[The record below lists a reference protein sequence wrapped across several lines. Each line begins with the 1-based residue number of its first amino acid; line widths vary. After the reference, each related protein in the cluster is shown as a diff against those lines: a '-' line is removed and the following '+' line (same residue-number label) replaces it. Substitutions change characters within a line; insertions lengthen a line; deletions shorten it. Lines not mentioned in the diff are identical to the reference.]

1 MFLLNRHLE
10 LVNEVRIVLRKKK
23 KREKEHRSFEL
34 HPIHLTKC
42 PVLWNTDV
50 SCQGNPAL
58 THVGNAVP
66 SRGVTCGNLKD
77 ESWPMTTILKVC
89 AFPGKKRTLAV
100 SPYIHIHHGPHST
113 PTSTKAN
120 PQEICRSS
128 GAENNDDNDS
138 SAPTRASAEAMH
150 SVRLL
155 IWDAIQQLYKFTV
168 KVAQKK
174 QLRIQIA
181 RWRQNCWPHLEAT
194 LAEKLLALPP
204 RQLNNGP
211 GTRYWSQW
219 IL

>member
-1 MFLLNRHLE
+1 MFLLNCHHE
-10 LVNEVRIVLRKKK
+10 LVNEVRIILRK
-23 KREKEHRSFEL
+23 KREKERRSFEL
-34 HPIHLTKC
+34 HPIYLTKC
-42 PVLWNTDV
+42 PVLWNTDI

-66 SRGVTCGNLKD
+66 SGGVTCGNLKD

-89 AFPGKKRTLAV
+89 ALPGKKRTLAV
-100 SPYIHIHHGPHST
+100 SPYIHIHHVDT
-113 PTSTKAN
+113 L
-120 PQEICRSS
+120 PQQ
-128 GAENNDDNDS
+128 
-138 SAPTRASAEAMH
+138 PTRASAEAMH

-168 KVAQKK
+168 KVAPKK